1 MKLGVLGLV
10 LILYHCEFNLGST
23 NSNIALFSMLIVAS
37 SGLTGRFLYGKI
49 HYGLYGKRVTW
60 AHLKEDESFMKSGL
74 QTVFAVAPELRE
86 RIFGYEEKIM
96 SPSSNLIYS
105 FWKVLVVGFITRKSY
120 LSSVILLDKACTTLG
135 RQVGWSTKKR
145 NKRKKEMDRYL
156 AAYYGTIRKI
166 VELSFYERFFSLWHV
181 FHLPLF
187 YMLIVTG
194 IFHVIAV
201 HMY

>member
-1 MKLGVLGLV
+1 MTLGVLGPV
-10 LILYHCEFNLGST
+10 LILYHCGFSLGST

-37 SGLTGRFLYGKI
+37 SGLAGRFLYGKI
-49 HYGLYGKRVTW
+49 HYGLYGNRVTW
-60 AHLKEDESFMKSGL
+60 AQLKEDESFMKSGL

-86 RIFGYEEKIM
+86 RILGYEGKIM
-96 SPSSNLIYS
+96 SRSSNLLYS
-105 FWKVLVVGFITRKSY
+105 FWKVFMAGYITRRSY
-120 LSSVILLDKACTTLG
+120 VSSGMLLEKACTTLG
-135 RQVGWSTKKR
+135 RQVGWSTRER
-145 NKRKKEMDRYL
+145 NKRKNEMKRYL

-166 VELSFYERFFSLWHV
+166 VELSFYEKLFSLWHI

-194 IFHVIAV
+194 IFHVVAV